1 MKEIR
6 SSEYSISLRAD
17 VMSRKRVIVLVVV
30 SLHVIVLSVF
40 LLFQNLRSPTMT
52 EKYTNVTVSEA
63 RAMID
68 SKQSLVVLDFRTQSE
83 HDSGHMKNSV
93 LFLLP
98 ELETRLYELN
108 PNSEILVYC
117 RSGNSSRI
125 ASQVLVNNG
134 FLHVFNM
141 LGGILAWID
150 EGYPVYVKYL
160 SIQRAID
167 NANQGET
174 IHVASGIY
182 YEQVIVNKTISIVGE
197 DRDTTIVDGEGLY
210 TPLIIVSSG
219 SMVDAF
225 TFQNCGWSTPFSHVA
240 IYGHNNVVRNSRIVA
255 LNRPYGIYVFLSNGN
270 KIINNVIENSEEYGI
285 FMFSSDNNI
294 ISNNSIDCSNRHG
307 IFVASNSNNNCITS
321 NEIKKAL
328 NYGIDVS
335 SSHNNVLSN
344 NSISGCDGAGI
355 YLHGQSNGSLVW
367 GNTVTSSKVG
377 LNQFYSGV
385 SKVFHN
391 NFIGNNISASSTSAS
406 SKWDDGYPAGGNYWD
421 DYNYSDLYSGT
432 HQNLTGSDGI
442 ADRRYVID
450 ENNTDE
456 YPLMAPVSFYG
467 AGVVIVS
474 NSVITQFELNRA
486 QRTLSF
492 NVAELDLATGF
503 CRVAIPNSLTHD
515 LWLGDFSV
523 VVDGEPAQFSTWI
536 DATYTFIFFEHQ
548 YSEHGVIIM
557 FEFKSQNSCI
567 DYSFD
572 SRC

>member
-1 MKEIR
+1 
-6 SSEYSISLRAD
+6 
-17 VMSRKRVIVLVVV
+17 MSRKRVIVLVVI
-30 SLHVIVLSVF
+30 SLHAIALSMF
-40 LLFQNLRSPTMT
+40 LLFQDLRSPTVT
-52 EKYTNVTVSEA
+52 EKYSDVTVSEA

-68 SKQSLVVLDFRTQSE
+68 STQSLVVLDFRTQSE
-83 HDSGHMKNSV
+83 HDSGHIRNSM

-98 ELETRLYELN
+98 ELENRLYELN
-108 PNSEILVYC
+108 PNSEILIYC
-117 RSGNSSRI
+117 RSGNRSRM
-125 ASQVLVNNG
+125 ASQILVDNG

-167 NANQGET
+167 DANQGET

-182 YEQVIVNKTISIVGE
+182 YEQLIVNKTISIVGE
-197 DRDTTIVDGEGLY
+197 DRDTTVVDGEGLY
-210 TPLIIVSSG
+210 TPLVIVSSG

-240 IYGHNNVVRNSRIVA
+240 IYGDNNTVRNSRVVA
-255 LNRPYGIYVFLSNGN
+255 SNRPYGIYLFLSNGS
-270 KIINNVIENSEEYGI
+270 KIVNNVIEDGEEYGI
-285 FMFSSDNNI
+285 FLQNSGNNI
-294 ISNNSIDCSNRHG
+294 VSSNLIDRSKRHG

-328 NYGIDVS
+328 NYGIDVF

-391 NFIGNNISASSTSAS
+391 NFIGNTISASSTSAS
-406 SKWDDGYPAGGNYWD
+406 SRWDGGYPGGGNYWD
-421 DYNYSDLYSGT
+421 DYNCSDLYSGT
-432 HQNLTGSDGI
+432 HQDLAGSDGI
-442 ADRRYVID
+442 ADGRYVVD

-474 NSVITQFELNRA
+474 NSVITQFGLSHA
-486 QRTLSF
+486 QSTLSF
-492 NVAELDLATGF
+492 SVAELDSATGF
-503 CRVAIPNSLTHD
+503 CRVAIPNNLTGD
-515 LWLGDFSV
+515 LWLGNFSV
-523 VVDGEPAQFSTWI
+523 VVDGEPAQFSTWV
-536 DATYTFIFFEHQ
+536 DSTYTFIFFEHP
-548 YSEHGVIIM
+548 YSEEGVIIM
-557 FEFKSQNSCI
+557 FEFKSQNS
-567 DYSFD
+567 
-572 SRC
+572 